1 MSSDQSSIPID
12 HGHGKASLKEL
23 SSSSSNGMISM
34 LPHVN
39 RGDASRQRTMRLV
52 RSRFRIGPASLLAAL
67 LLVGAAAGAEPVA
80 PAEPDAAGPVRD
92 LIETTRDYRQALERV
107 LGFHVKDVDRAST
120 LVDQRRELYARGIV
134 SRRELEAAER
144 ALDDARAKL
153 AKTQQEIA
161 QADHALAE
169 ALVAA
174 VSPPVPPSPA
184 SPPLPEPGGAPGL
197 APIFVRFRGAAP
209 WSLADTPRI
218 DRFFRE
224 RFGRA
229 LPVSAY
235 GQTPVHD
242 RLHLDHHQAL
252 DVAVHTDSPEGA
264 ALLSFLRGA
273 GISFIA
279 FRGAI
284 AGAATGAHIHV
295 GAPSPRTAALTPPA
309 ARPTP

>member
-39 RGDASRQRTMRLV
+39 RGDSAGTGTMRLV
-52 RSRFRIGPASLLAAL
+52 RSRLKLESAALLAAL
-67 LLVGAAAGAEPVA
+67 LLVGATAGAQPVA
-80 PAEPDAAGPVRD
+80 SAEPDAAGAVRD

-153 AKTQQEIA
+153 AETQQQIA

-174 VSPPVPPSPA
+174 TPPSVPPSPG
-184 SPPLPEPGGAPGL
+184 SPPSAEPGIATVV
-197 APIFVRFRGAAP
+197 VRFRGAAT
-209 WSLADTPRI
+209 WSLADTPRL
-218 DRFFRE
+218 DRFFRV
-224 RFGRA
+224 RFGRP

-242 RLHLDHHQAL
+242 RLRLDHHQAL
-252 DVAVHTDSPEGA
+252 DVAVHPDSPEGV
-264 ALLSFLRGA
+264 ALLAFLRSA
-273 GISFIA
+273 GVSFIA
-279 FRGAI
+279 FRGAM
-284 AGAATGAHIHV
+284 AGAATGAHIHI
-295 GAPSPRTAALTPPA
+295 GAPSPRAAALTPTSATPA
-309 ARPTP
+309 P

>member
-1 MSSDQSSIPID
+1 MRPVR
-12 HGHGKASLKEL
+12 L
-23 SSSSSNGMISM
+23 
-34 LPHVN
+34 HVKL
-39 RGDASRQRTMRLV
+39 RHAV
-52 RSRFRIGPASLLAAL
+52 LAAAV
-67 LLVGAAAGAEPVA
+67 LLVGAVAAAQPVA
-80 PAEPDAAGPVRD
+80 PVEPDTDRAIRD
-92 LIETTRDYRQALERV
+92 VIETTRDYRQALERV
-107 LGFHVKDVDRAST
+107 LGFHVKDVERAST
-120 LVDQRRELYARGIV
+120 LVDQRRELYARGIA
-134 SRRELEAAER
+134 SLRELETVER

-174 VSPPVPPSPA
+174 ASPPVPPSPA
-184 SPPLPEPGGAPGL
+184 SPPLPEPGVAPGL
-197 APIFVRFRGAAP
+197 VPIFVRFRGAAP

-252 DVAVHTDSPEGA
+252 DVAVHPDSPEGA

-279 FRGAI
+279 FRGAM